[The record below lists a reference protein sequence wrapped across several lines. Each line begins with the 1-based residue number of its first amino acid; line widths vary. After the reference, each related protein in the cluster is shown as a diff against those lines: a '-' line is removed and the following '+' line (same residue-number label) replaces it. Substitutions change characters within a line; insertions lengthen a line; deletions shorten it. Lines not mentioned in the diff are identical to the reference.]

1 MQAADRDQSAIGT
14 SGPKATCSWTTQS
27 NTPLMLYNQTLL
39 EKSRGT
45 LRVVQPCPGITE
57 NAIGPADDTA

>member
-1 MQAADRDQSAIGT
+1 
-14 SGPKATCSWTTQS
+14 
-27 NTPLMLYNQTLL
+27 MLQNQTLL